1 MAQHRK
7 QVGDVLELLAT
18 LIQPYDPDGL
28 DLYFSTESAP
38 LKPKNPKKCLQYLT
52 ERRAKGRPDFRQR
65 FAAIIQGYQSRF
77 GKRNTVSRF
86 MHPTSTPS
94 HGPRQLSLYVL
105 TDGIWDPKCDLVT
118 EVRSLVASLL
128 KHGYPNKYVG
138 IQFIRFGNDRE
149 GKRRLKTLDSRLGLE
164 IDVADTTP
172 ANGNVWKMLLGAV
185 NDWYDNDG
193 DCDDDD
199 DDDVDDDN
207 NDNAYTIKSRP

>member
-38 LKPKNPKKCLQYLT
+38 LKPKTPRNCLQYLT

-65 FAAIIQGYQSRF
+65 FAAIVEKYQSRF
-77 GKRNTVSRF
+77 GKRNMSLNKL
-86 MHPTSTPS
+86 MHFKSTPS
-94 HGPRQLSLYVL
+94 HGPRPLSLYVL
-105 TDGIWDPKCDLVT
+105 TDGIWDPKCDLIT

-128 KHGYPNKYVG
+128 KHEYANKYVG
-138 IQFIRFGNDRE
+138 IQFIRFGDDPE
-149 GKRRLKTLDSRLGLE
+149 GKKRLKTLDAKLGLDL
-164 IDVADTTP
+164 DVVDTTS
-172 ANGNVWKMLLGAV
+172 ADGNVWKMLLGAV

-193 DCDDDD
+193 DSDDDD
-199 DDDVDDDN
+199 E
-207 NDNAYTIKSRP
+207 